1 MRNNG
6 GTDHIFFRDPNTLP
20 PVITHAD
27 GIYLYRKGGQKIL
40 DGASGAAVVC
50 LGHNHPRLV
59 KRLAEQ
65 AGQVAFAHLSTFASR
80 PLLQLADRLAALAP
94 RKLQRVYFTSGGS
107 EAVESAI
114 KLARQYHLER
124 GKRDKFK
131 VISRSVSYHGA
142 TLGALTL
149 TGSHERRDKFFPL
162 LSSFPRIPP
171 PYCYRCPFDERPET
185 CHQPCATD
193 LERAILAEGP
203 EFVSAFI
210 AEPIVGASCPGMAP
224 PVGYYRTAAKICD
237 KYDVLFIMDEVMT
250 GVGRTG
256 KFFAFEHYEAVP
268 DMVCISKG
276 LSSGYS
282 PLGATLVSEEI
293 FRTIKNSTTGRF
305 VHGHTFGG
313 NPLSAAV
320 GLEVLNIIEE
330 ENLLDQVTRRG
341 AYLLKRLEKL
351 RRLPAVGDV
360 RGRGL
365 LLGVEFVAEKRGKK
379 PFPPA
384 FRFARQ
390 VAGIA
395 LEDGLYVYPGGGAA
409 NGQAGDHVL
418 IAPPYIITEP
428 EIDLLVRLLGGAIE
442 KAHARFKSEPGEPL
456 FESE

>member
-1 MRNNG
+1 MHNSV
-6 GTDHIFFRDPNTLP
+6 GTEHIFFRDPNSIP

-27 GIYLYRKGGQKIL
+27 GIYLYTEDGKQIL
-40 DGASGAAVVC
+40 DGASGAAVAC

-59 KRLAEQ
+59 KVLADQ
-65 AGQVAFAHLSTFASR
+65 ASQVAFAHLSTFASR
-80 PLLQLADRLAALAP
+80 PLLRLADRLAALAP

-107 EAVESAI
+107 EAVEAAI

-124 GKRDKFK
+124 GKREKFK

-162 LSSFPRIPP
+162 LASFPRIAP
-171 PYCYRCPFDERPET
+171 PYCYRCPFDEKPDT
-185 CHQPCATD
+185 CQQPCATD
-193 LERAILAEGP
+193 LERAIVAEGP

-210 AEPIVGASCPGMAP
+210 AEPIVGAACPGMAP
-224 PVGYYRTAAKICD
+224 PVGYYRTAAQICK
-237 KYDVLFIMDEVMT
+237 KYDVLLIMDEVMT

-282 PLGATLVSEEI
+282 PLGATLVSDQI
-293 FRTIKNSTTGRF
+293 FRTIKESTTGRF

-320 GLEVLNIIEE
+320 GLEVLNIIQEQG
-330 ENLLDQVTRRG
+330 LLEQVTRRG
-341 AYLLKRLEKL
+341 IYLLQRLQKL
-351 RRLPAVGDV
+351 RRIPIVGDV

-365 LLGVEFVAEKRGKK
+365 LAGVEFVADRRGKK
-379 PFPPA
+379 TFPPRA
-384 FRFARQ
+384 RFARR
-390 VAGIA
+390 VAKVA
-395 LEDGLYVYPGGGAA
+395 LDEGLYVYPGGGAA
-409 NGQAGDHVL
+409 GGHAGDHVL
-418 IAPPYIITEP
+418 IAPPYIISEAQ
-428 EIDLLVRLLGGAIE
+428 IDDLVRRLGKAVA
-442 KAHARFKSEPGEPL
+442 KAHAAYLEEPEEPVFDSE
-456 FESE
+456 

>member
-6 GTDHIFFRDPNTLP
+6 GTDHIFFRDPNSNP
-20 PVITHAD
+20 PVITRAE
-27 GIYLYRKGGQKIL
+27 GVFLYDREGHKIL
-40 DGASGAAVVC
+40 DAASGAAVVC
-50 LGHNHPRLV
+50 LGHNNPRLV
-59 KRLAEQ
+59 GVLTEQ
-65 AGQVAFAHLSTFASR
+65 ASRIAFAHQSTFASE
-80 PLLQLADRLAALAP
+80 PLLKLADRLAAKAP
-94 RKLQRVYFTSGGS
+94 RKLRRVYFSSGGS
-107 EAVESAI
+107 EAVEVSI

-124 GKRDKFK
+124 GHRDKFK

-149 TGSHERRDKFFPL
+149 TGAHERRDKFFPL

-171 PYCYRCPFDERPET
+171 PYCYRCPFGEKPST
-185 CHQPCATD
+185 CSQPCATD

-203 EFVSAFI
+203 EFISAFI
-210 AEPIVGASCPGMAP
+210 TEPIVGAACPGMAP
-224 PVGYYRTAAKICD
+224 PVGYYRTVAQICR

-282 PLGATLVSEEI
+282 PLGATLVSDKI
-293 FRTIKNSTTGRF
+293 FRTIKESPTGRF

-320 GLEVLNIIEE
+320 GLEVLNILDE
-330 ENLLDQVTRRG
+330 ENLIAQVAEQG
-341 AYLLKRLEKL
+341 AYLLEQLAPLKRKL
-351 RRLPAVGDV
+351 PCVGDI

-365 LLGVEFVAEKRGKK
+365 LIGVEFVADRRSKR
-379 PFPPA
+379 PFPA
-384 FRFARQ
+384 SLRFARK
-390 VAGIA
+390 VARTA
-395 LEDGLYVYPGGGAA
+395 LEMGLYVYPGGGAV

-418 IAPPYIITEP
+418 LAPPYVITRD
-428 EIDLLVRLLGGAIE
+428 EIKLLVQ
-442 KAHARFKSEPGEPL
+442 L
-456 FESE
+456 FEAAIHKTLEETVAEPAIPA